1 MKLDIIRIA
10 AFTMSA
16 KRSTQRVQEP
26 RMMDVRWGAGL
37 IGGSHLLAS
46 HGGIDIVLEARQ

>member
-10 AFTMSA
+10 AFAMSV

-26 RMMDVRWGAGL
+26 GMTDVRLGKVTSSL
-37 IGGSHLLAS
+37 I
-46 HGGIDIVLEARQ
+46 